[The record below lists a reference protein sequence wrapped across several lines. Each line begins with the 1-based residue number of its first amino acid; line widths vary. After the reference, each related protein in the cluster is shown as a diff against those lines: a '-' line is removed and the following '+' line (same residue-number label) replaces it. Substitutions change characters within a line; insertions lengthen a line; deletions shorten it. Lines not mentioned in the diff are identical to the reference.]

1 MIKFMFVLA
10 SSIFSMLGVFLAG
23 SAMIKGDGGLG
34 AVALAILALVFKLEA
49 ELPEIK
55 DILRQQRN

>member
-1 MIKFMFVLA
+1 MTKFISLLA
-10 SSIFSMLGVFLAG
+10 FSTCAILGSLLAG
-23 SAMIKGDGGLG
+23 SAVAKGDEGVG

-49 ELPEIK
+49 ELPELK